1 MTGLEKLWV
10 WFSQTLNAL
19 SGGAPDETFSA
30 RAHREDGKWAR
41 RIDRV
46 LGAGHCER
54 VYRQERERQ
63 LARHDVRA
71 LSVRV

>member
-1 MTGLEKLWV
+1 MKTLEKFLV
-10 WFSQTLNAL
+10 LASQTLNVMT
-19 SGGAPDETFSA
+19 GGDPDETCSA
-30 RAHREDGKWAR
+30 RAHRERSKSET

-46 LGAGHCER
+46 LGAGHCAQVYAAER
-54 VYRQERERQ
+54 ARQ

>member
-19 SGGAPDETFSA
+19 AGGAPDETFSA
-30 RAHREDGKWAR
+30 RAHREGSKWAP